1 MTTSR
6 LLAACLWLP
15 LLAAPALALAQ
26 QSAELADSV
35 ERAMD
40 RCNDGMHPIED
51 TSAAPSTIAFR
62 AGPRDVL
69 VFFGVVN
76 VAYAEVG
83 GNSARH
89 PREARLTF
97 NCARGAACVWSGP
110 WTREMAAA
118 RSEHGIVPMSAL
130 PVHQTSIAL
139 YCTDLKAAQ
148 ALHKAL
154 LSLQRAVAN

>member
-1 MTTSR
+1 MTPLR
-6 LLAACLWLP
+6 LLLAWLVLP
-15 LLAAPALALAQ
+15 LLAMPTWAQ
-26 QSAELADSV
+26 QRAELADSV
-35 ERAMD
+35 ERALE

-51 TSAAPSTIAFR
+51 PSAAPSTLAFR

-69 VFFGVVN
+69 VFFGIVN

-83 GNSARH
+83 GDTPRH
-89 PREARLTF
+89 PREARLSL

-130 PVHQTSIAL
+130 PVQQPSIAL
-139 YCTDLKAAQ
+139 YCPDLPAAQ
-148 ALHKAL
+148 ALHRAL